1 MTNNE
6 EPGISVKRE
15 IIEQI
20 FAINRRSSL
29 EIFNVSS
36 QKEEKICRRLVIIE
50 KFPFK
55 PLKPDRPFAILDPGR
70 LKPKI
75 FF

>member
-20 FAINRRSSL
+20 FAINRRSPL
-29 EIFNVSS
+29 EIFNIRHKKTVADS
-36 QKEEKICRRLVIIE
+36 
-50 KFPFK
+50 
-55 PLKPDRPFAILDPGR
+55 
-70 LKPKI
+70 
-75 FF
+75 